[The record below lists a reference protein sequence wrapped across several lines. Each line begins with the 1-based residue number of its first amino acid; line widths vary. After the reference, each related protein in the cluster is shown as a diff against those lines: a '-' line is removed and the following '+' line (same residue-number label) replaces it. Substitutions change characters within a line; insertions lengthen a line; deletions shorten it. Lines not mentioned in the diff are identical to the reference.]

1 MSAIQYYNGVGYRS
15 STPKK
20 VWRKVRKCIQID
32 SRDRQQVAN
41 SHSGDYIVTLPAV
54 YTGVYSIGVRSYE
67 IPNTVYAISA
77 CRNNNAFTY
86 TNGSDHAL
94 TIPDGNY
101 DATSLAAALQVAIR
115 TIDNV
120 FSVALNSVSNKYVFS
135 TATGD
140 FSLTFATTAATGSA
154 NCGSTNPIAYASDW
168 GLGYYVGFDAGTAT
182 STSKSLTATYVPRVP
197 GFRYL
202 DLDLEQLNKID
213 STAIDNK
220 KSGRIDGTFTK
231 IQMNV
236 AVGSTAFYEDSCVP
250 PVSTHIYNPPI
261 AKLAQLHVR
270 FREHD
275 GRIVNFNGAENSFTL
290 EIEIL
295 DSSFDEYSGMMFS
308 GDGAPSS

>member
-1 MSAIQYYNGVGYRS
+1 MSAIQYYNGVGYRP

-20 VWRKVRKCIQID
+20 VWRKIRKCIQID

-41 SHSGDYIVTLPAV
+41 SHSGDYTVTLPAV
-54 YTGVYSIGVRSYE
+54 YTGIYSIGVRSYE
-67 IPNTVYAISA
+67 IPNTVYAISS
-77 CRNNNAFTY
+77 CRNNNTFTF
-86 TNGSDHAL
+86 NDGSDHAL
-94 TIPDGNY
+94 AIPDGNY

-115 TIDNV
+115 TIDGV
-120 FSVALNSVSNKYVFS
+120 FSVTLSPVSNKYVFT

-154 NCGSTNPIAYASDW
+154 NCGSTNPIGYASDW
-168 GLGYYVGFDAGTAT
+168 GLGYYVGFDVGTAT
-182 STSKSLTATYVPRVP
+182 SATNSLTATYVPRAP
-197 GFRYL
+197 AFRYL

-236 AVGSTAFYEDSCVP
+236 PVGSVAFYEDTSVP
-250 PVSTHIYNPPI
+250 PVNTHIYNPPV
-261 AKLAQLHVR
+261 AKLGQLHVR

-275 GRIVNFNGAENSFTL
+275 GRIVNFNGAEHSFTL
-290 EIEIL
+290 EIETL

-308 GDGAPSS
+308 GEIAP